1 MESPEPTLP
10 GNSLSSAAQLFRE
23 VASVG
28 GVSNTGAATDPLA
41 PPVSTGLASNEL
53 TSPSEPKGL
62 GEPFMA
68 GEVANEE
75 NSLALHMI
83 YNAELRGVE
92 QLSLPSG
99 EIAYYSRRCPEKL
112 TPNEDC
118 ALVIPFGEHG
128 VVIAVADGVG
138 GLPMGD
144 AASRIALET
153 LADFVTR
160 ISEPARLRSAILDAI
175 ERANQRVLAL
185 GTGAGT
191 TLAIAQVI
199 DDTLRTYHV
208 GDSEIFVVGG
218 RGAVK
223 FQTLAHGPVAY
234 GVHCGLIDPQDAL
247 AHEDRNLV
255 SNIVGSNG
263 MRIELGP
270 HLKLAPRDIVLICSD
285 GITDNLHTQEISKH
299 IAGKKPEL
307 AAQNMVNALEKKREL
322 CDQGLFKEDDSTII
336 VYRRRTAQSA
346 ASRRRGQ
353 GNLPPREA
361 VSSPAH

>member
-1 MESPEPTLP
+1 
-10 GNSLSSAAQLFRE
+10 
-23 VASVG
+23 
-28 GVSNTGAATDPLA
+28 
-41 PPVSTGLASNEL
+41 
-53 TSPSEPKGL
+53 
-62 GEPFMA
+62 
-68 GEVANEE
+68 
-75 NSLALHMI
+75 MI

-99 EIAYYSRRCPEKL
+99 EIAYYSRRCSEKL

-118 ALVIPFGEHG
+118 AVVIPFGEHG

-234 GVHCGLIDPQDAL
+234 GVHCGLIDPEEAL

-270 HLKLAPRDIVLICSD
+270 HLKLAPRDVVLICSD

-299 IAGKKPEL
+299 IAGKRPEF
-307 AAQNMVNALEKKREL
+307 AAQNMVDALEKKREL

-336 VYRRRTAQSA
+336 LYRRRSTQSA
-346 ASRRRGQ
+346 AGRRRARE
-353 GNLPPREA
+353 NSPSREA
-361 VSSPAH
+361 ISSPTH